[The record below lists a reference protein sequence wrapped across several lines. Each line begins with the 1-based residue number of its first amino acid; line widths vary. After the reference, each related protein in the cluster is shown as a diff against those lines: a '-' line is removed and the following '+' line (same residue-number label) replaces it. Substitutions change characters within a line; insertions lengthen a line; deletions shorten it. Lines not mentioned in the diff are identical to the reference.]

1 MKIIFTKHIE
11 DKLQDIKHQK
21 LGITKAKLREVIN
34 NPLAIDLEIDPH
46 QSIGK
51 LNENLSLSVIWKVE
65 NNTLKMIT
73 FYASSKGRYESKIL
87 RRR

>member
-1 MKIIFTKHIE
+1 MRIIFTKHVE
-11 DKLQDIKHQK
+11 DKLKEKKHVELEVTKKK
-21 LGITKAKLREVIN
+21 LAEVLD
-34 NPLAIDLEIDPH
+34 NPLAVDLEIEPH

-65 NNTLKMIT
+65 NGNKKVIT
-73 FYASSKGRYESKIL
+73 FYPHSKGRYEDKIL